1 MRRIRGELRL
11 RFARAATDELL
22 FFLVEVFFEDAF
34 FVAVLFVE
42 VLLWTGAV
50 FEDGGVDVWP
60 AGCV

>member
-22 FFLVEVFFEDAF
+22 VFFVEVFFEDAF
-34 FVAVLFVE
+34 FVGLLFA

-50 FEDGGVDVWP
+50 LEDGWLEG
-60 AGCV
+60 

>member
-11 RFARAATDELL
+11 RFARAATVELL
-22 FFLVEVFFEDAF
+22 VFLVEGFFEDVPIVVVRFA
-34 FVAVLFVE
+34 E

-50 FEDGGVDVWP
+50 FDVGGVDAWP